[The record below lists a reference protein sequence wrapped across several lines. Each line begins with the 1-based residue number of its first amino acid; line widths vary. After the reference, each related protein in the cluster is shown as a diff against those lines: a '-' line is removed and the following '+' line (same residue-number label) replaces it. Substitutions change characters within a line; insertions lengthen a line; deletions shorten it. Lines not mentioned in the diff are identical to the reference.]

1 MSLAKFRKTYGKTN
15 SGRFVVSE
23 GAAPSAYLLA
33 HPGLPTWYMDTEDDR
48 FETVMPKGTI
58 LSVVVDSNGDSRV
71 VPANGSGSAFIWGDA
86 QTTASGYYSTTL
98 QETGATPASNSGS
111 NTDTVTVGARSVPIG
126 CAQFDVLRPFDK
138 GTSQA
143 ASWITEGYVEW
154 PIVDGVNADLAVGG
168 LVRSDHM
175 GRPVAC
181 ATTDLVSGGDI
192 FSYLVVGK
200 VIEIEK
206 FATNFDDGLL
216 SYMQLPSDPGALK
229 DVYAILRS
237 GPYQGKLG
245 IRNNL
250 DVANAIGAVRVSLCL
265 C

>member
-23 GAAPSAYLLA
+23 GIAPSAYLLA
-33 HPGLPTWYMDTEDDR
+33 HPGLPTWYLDTEDWR
-48 FETVMPKGTI
+48 FETVIPKGTI
-58 LSVVVDSNGDSRV
+58 LSVVADSNGDSRV
-71 VPANGSGSAFIWGDA
+71 VPANGTTSAMVWGDN
-86 QTTASGYYSTTL
+86 QTTTSGLFSTTL
-98 QETGATPASNSGS
+98 EETGATPASGSGT
-111 NTDTVTVGARSVPIG
+111 NVDTVSVAARSVPIG

-143 ASWITEGYVEW
+143 ASWITHGFVEW
-154 PIVDGVNADLAVGG
+154 PMVNGVNDNLAVGDII
-168 LVRSDHM
+168 RADHM
-175 GRPVAC
+175 GRPVKCLASELWNSNS
-181 ATTDLVSGGDI
+181 TY
-192 FSYLVVGK
+192 SYLQVGK

-229 DVYAILRS
+229 DVYAILRT
-237 GPYQGKLG
+237 GPYSGKLG

-250 DVANAIGAVRVSLCL
+250 DVANAVGAFRVSLTL
-265 C
+265 